1 MARIL
6 DWFKEAK
13 EDLKSAKILA
23 KSGQY
28 HHACFHAQQ
37 AAEKAVKAALL
48 HFHVAKFGHSILK
61 LLEELKKYV
70 EVSEEIVDFAK
81 TLDQYYIPSRYPNVF
96 DKGTPSEYYSKRHA
110 EEALK
115 MAEQVIKFVEKII
128 GTHN

>member
-23 KSGQY
+23 RSGQY

-48 HFHVAKFGHSILK
+48 HFHVAKFGYSILK
-61 LLEELKKYV
+61 LLEELK
-70 EVSEEIVDFAK
+70 
-81 TLDQYYIPSRYPNVF
+81 N
-96 DKGTPSEYYSKRHA
+96 
-110 EEALK
+110 
-115 MAEQVIKFVEKII
+115 M
-128 GTHN
+128 